1 MGGAVHARE
10 DGGDFVAGH
19 DHGDVDLLVGA
30 HGIDLS
36 RQGMVEDALVEEH
49 QGIHRLVLGGGCHLC
64 VQGQVGQEGFD
75 LRFGREEVLARPHA
89 MEPDEADDALHRG
102 AFGVHG
108 IVMEAEHLSHFIE
121 ECGWLTSCRVGPIRS
136 PS

>member
-1 MGGAVHARE
+1 VGGAVHARE

-49 QGIHRLVLGGGCHLC
+49 QGIHGLVLGGGRDVSMHR
-64 VQGQVGQEGFD
+64 QVGQEGLD
-75 LRFGREEVLARPHA
+75 LGFGEEKVFARPHA
-89 MEPDEADDALHRG
+89 VETDESYDPLRRG
-102 AFGVHG
+102 SRG
-108 IVMEAEHLSHFIE
+108 SHY
-121 ECGWLTSCRVGPIRS
+121 V
-136 PS
+136 